1 MQPSVYGHPARVR
14 LPKGISK
21 EFKLGLNIQ
30 NGQVEIQ
37 LTEQISVLVAK
48 EDIKA
53 ALTKDKD

>member
-1 MQPSVYGHPARVR
+1 MFMDIPARVR